1 MATRATYT
9 FKSEGGIEAHI
20 YIHYDGYPRGAASY
34 FKKMMELLEERQ
46 KPLSDLRG
54 GLVEQFI
61 RANKNAE
68 FTEHWQIHGDTEW
81 HYEIDGDQLTVLEL
95 EGSKDLD
102 DSEDRKGRQFF
113 KGSMG
118 DYLKEFY
125 AN

>member
-9 FKSEGGIEAHI
+9 FKSSKGTEAHI
-20 YIHYDGYPRGAASY
+20 YIHWDGYPKGAANY
-34 FKKMMELLEERQ
+34 FKKMMELQEERQ
-46 KPLSDLRG
+46 RPLSDIRG

-68 FTEHWQIHGDTEW
+68 FTEHWQIHGDTQW
-81 HYEIDGDQLTVLEL
+81 HYEIDGTNLTVLEL
-95 EGSKDLD
+95 DMGGSD
-102 DSEDRKGRQFF
+102 DSEDRKGTQFF
-113 KGSMG
+113 KGSID